1 MNDTDTLQYRTTTAI
16 SGHQC
21 RQLNPSLDHIIR
33 SWLIC
38 TKDATH
44 DEHDDEQRTACSH
57 GLGFGS
63 PLVSN
68 DNNNILYG
76 IMSMPRSSCGATAIN
91 DIYTNV
97 YAQINWIWF
106 VIEGM

>member
-1 MNDTDTLQYRTTTAI
+1 MNDTDTLQHQTTTTI
-16 SGHQC
+16 SSHQC
-21 RQLNPSLDHIIR
+21 RELNPSLDHIIR

-38 TKDATH
+38 TKDAMHDIH
-44 DEHDDEQRTACSH
+44 DEQGTACTN
-57 GLGFGS
+57 GLDFGS

-68 DNNNILYG
+68 DNNILYG
-76 IMSMPRSSCGATAIN
+76 IMSMPRSTCGATAIN